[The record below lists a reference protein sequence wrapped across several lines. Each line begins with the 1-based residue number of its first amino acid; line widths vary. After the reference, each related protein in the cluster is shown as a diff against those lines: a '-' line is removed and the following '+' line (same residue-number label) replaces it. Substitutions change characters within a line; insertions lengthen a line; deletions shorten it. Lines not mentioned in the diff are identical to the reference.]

1 MTKEQLRQELQLA
14 YAERQQLEEIF
25 NLVEEDFTDVII
37 YKLKANQCM
46 IKALKKRIENM
57 ALEEV
62 LKDIKK
68 ETICRQTR
76 MVSVS

>member
-1 MTKEQLRQELQLA
+1 MTKEQLRQELQLV
-14 YAERQQLEEIF
+14 YMERQQLEEMY
-25 NLVEEDFTDVII
+25 NLVEEDFIDVIT

-46 IKALKKRIENM
+46 IKALKKRLEDM
-57 ALEEV
+57 ALDDL

>member
-1 MTKEQLRQELQLA
+1 MTKEQLRQELRLV
-14 YAERQQLEEIF
+14 YMERKQLEEMF
-25 NLVEEDFTDVII
+25 NLVEEDFIDVIT

-46 IKALKKRIENM
+46 IKALKKRLEDM
-57 ALEEV
+57 ALMEI

-76 MVSVS
+76 MVSES

>member
-14 YAERQQLEEIF
+14 YAERQQLEEVF

-46 IKALKKRIENM
+46 IKTLKKKLEDI
-57 ALEEV
+57 ALMEL

-68 ETICRQTR
+68 ETSCQQTN

>member
-14 YAERQQLEEIF
+14 YVERQQKEEMF
-25 NLVEEDFTDVII
+25 NLVAEDFIDVIT
-37 YKLKANQCM
+37 YELKANECK
-46 IKALKKRIENM
+46 IRALKKRLEDI
-57 ALEEV
+57 ALMEL

-68 ETICRQTR
+68 ETSCQQTN

>member
-14 YAERQQLEEIF
+14 YAERQQLEEVF

-46 IKALKKRIENM
+46 IKALKKRLEDI
-57 ALEEV
+57 ALMEL

-68 ETICRQTR
+68 ETSCQQTN

>member
-1 MTKEQLRQELQLA
+1 MTKEQLREELQIA
-14 YAERQQLEEIF
+14 YAERQQLEEMF
-25 NLVEEDFTDVII
+25 NLVEEDFTDAII

-46 IKALKKRIENM
+46 IKALKKRLEDM
-57 ALEEV
+57 ALMEL

-68 ETICRQTR
+68 ETSCRQTN

>member
-1 MTKEQLRQELQLA
+1 MTKEQLRQELRLV
-14 YAERQQLEEIF
+14 YMERQQLEEMY
-25 NLVEEDFTDVII
+25 NLVEEDFIDVIT

-46 IKALKKRIENM
+46 IKALKKRLEDM
-57 ALEEV
+57 ALDDL

>member
-1 MTKEQLRQELQLA
+1 MTKEQLRQELQLV
-14 YAERQQLEEIF
+14 YMERQQLEEMY
-25 NLVEEDFTDVII
+25 NLAEEDFIDVIT

-46 IKALKKRIENM
+46 IKALKKRLEDM
-57 ALEEV
+57 ALDDL

-68 ETICRQTR
+68 ETICRQTN